1 MASRRSGSDPRPPL
15 FKLFNL
21 FNLFKLFNLFNYFT
35 LAESV
40 NVTAILD
47 LGVGKWCTVCDSR
60 AKCVNVSAIRVTDA

>member
-1 MASRRSGSDPRPPL
+1 MASRRGGSDPRPPL

-21 FNLFKLFNLFNYFT
+21 FNLFKLFNIFNYFT

-47 LGVGKWCTVCDSR
+47 LGVGK
-60 AKCVNVSAIRVTDA
+60 

>member
-47 LGVGKWCTVCDSR
+47 LGVGK
-60 AKCVNVSAIRVTDA
+60 

>member
-21 FNLFKLFNLFNYFT
+21 FKRFNLFNYFT

-40 NVTAILD
+40 NVTAFLD
-47 LGVGKWCTVCDSR
+47 LGVGK
-60 AKCVNVSAIRVTDA
+60 